1 MLVAQNMFNLIKY
14 HEILYVLSN
23 LSSMFG
29 QLTFHLKSVLNIFL
43 KSLGNFLLMIYVT
56 LTPGSLKAQY
66 AIIGR
71 LQEG

>member
-23 LSSMFG
+23 LSSMF
-29 QLTFHLKSVLNIFL
+29 TFHLKSVLNIFL